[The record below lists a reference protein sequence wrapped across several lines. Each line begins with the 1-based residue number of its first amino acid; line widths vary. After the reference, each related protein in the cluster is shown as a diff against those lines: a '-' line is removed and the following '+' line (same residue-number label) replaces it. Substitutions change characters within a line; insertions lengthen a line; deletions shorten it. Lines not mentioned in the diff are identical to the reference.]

1 MESVVILCLA
11 RRQLATDELAGF
23 QGSGAFQG
31 KVVWWS
37 DGVIVSNLP
46 PRSVEPFKRTILP
59 LGRPAIIRPW
69 SGTEHYVEHA
79 RECPSFNL

>member
-1 MESVVILCLA
+1 M
-11 RRQLATDELAGF
+11 ATTTKLRLRAAECRKKNRPTEKMFRHG
-23 QGSGAFQG
+23 
-31 KVVWWS
+31 
-37 DGVIVSNLP
+37 
-46 PRSVEPFKRTILP
+46 VEPFKRTILP